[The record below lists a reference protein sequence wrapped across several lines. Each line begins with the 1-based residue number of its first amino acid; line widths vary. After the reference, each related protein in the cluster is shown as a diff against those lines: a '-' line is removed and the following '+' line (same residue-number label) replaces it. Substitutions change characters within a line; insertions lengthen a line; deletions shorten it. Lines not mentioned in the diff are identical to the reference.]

1 MIFSGNFVSYDA
13 AFKCIYVIVLMPVYI
28 HSVLIQ
34 SSRNNVVWE
43 RCVDSI
49 VESCAVCCS
58 AAVFYQC
65 NGVRRQPTLDVLVKF
80 SPENALLHET
90 SLQISFLWKMM
101 LHAFRQIHLVFKIL
115 KLRQLGDTA
124 PLWEEWDW
132 EKKGYIQENKW
143 QYILLQLPIRIVA
156 LAILLKGP
164 RGL

>member
-1 MIFSGNFVSYDA
+1 MVSNTKCAVSFSCPNLHVSWW
-13 AFKCIYVIVLMPVYI
+13 
-28 HSVLIQ
+28 
-34 SSRNNVVWE
+34 NNVVWE
-43 RCVDSI
+43 RWVDSI

-132 EKKGYIQENKW
+132 EQKGYIQENKW
-143 QYILLQLPIRIVA
+143 QYFLWQLPIRMFCTQ
-156 LAILLKGP
+156 LGSLLEAK
-164 RGL
+164 